1 MKVETEKPVGR
12 EERNGRSGWIRGNRR
27 RGDWRGGKQRRQWWK
42 RGKGGTGREGA
53 ARYEGSRPLE
63 GSERRRYDEMI
74 GRVQAEKNVVEE
86 DCREKGKRGT
96 GEIVDQ

>member
-1 MKVETEKPVGR
+1 
-12 EERNGRSGWIRGNRR
+12 
-27 RGDWRGGKQRRQWWK
+27 
-42 RGKGGTGREGA
+42 
-53 ARYEGSRPLE
+53 
-63 GSERRRYDEMI
+63 MI